1 MSLKFEKINQLFN
14 CTFCSKLLHK
24 PVLLPCGKTVCKI
37 HTEEIANKKCIFCDK
52 LHQITGDG
60 FPGNE
65 LIENLLE
72 IQLNKI
78 NFNFCH
84 LTDCKAALDDL
95 NKKFDEKETIRKN
108 KDNLIYEYFSEI
120 TREVDL
126 RRDTLIRD
134 IEEYSNEII
143 EDINKLRQECLESSS
158 DHLMA
163 TEEVFE
169 ACKLEMNELKD
180 KLDSFEMDCKKFE
193 EVLLKSKALQEKMD
207 LAMNKYKFGL
217 QGNKSYRLGS
227 KKIKISK
234 VFGSIETFNLKNN
247 FSVKVIQF

>member
-1 MSLKFEKINQLFN
+1 MLNVQFLK
-14 CTFCSKLLHK
+14 C
-24 PVLLPCGKTVCKI
+24 CKI

-60 FPGNE
+60 FPVNE
-65 LIENLLE
+65 FVENLLE

-84 LTDCKAALDDL
+84 LTDCKAALDDM

-108 KDNLIYEYFSEI
+108 KDNLIYEYFSEL
-120 TREVDL
+120 TRKVDL
-126 RRDTLIRD
+126 RRDMLIRN
-134 IEEYSNEII
+134 INEYSNKII
-143 EDINKLRQECLESSS
+143 EDINNLRQGCLESSS
-158 DHLMA
+158 DHLKA
-163 TEEVFE
+163 VEEVFE

-207 LAMNKYKFGL
+207 LAMDKYKLGL

-234 VFGSIETFNLKNN
+234 AFGTIETFNYDLNTN